1 MMEDL
6 SAHYTRLL
14 GLADDWNVS
23 DVDLDLSSQRVT
35 IRVEDVAGS
44 PRCCP
49 VCGEQRPLKDHANQ
63 REWRHLDTMQFET
76 VLVART
82 PRTNCPQCGV
92 LNVDL
97 PWAEPHGRFTLMF
110 QAFAIRVL
118 QASASIE
125 QGRQL
130 LRLSWR
136 SAQDIM
142 RTAVRRGMEVRDLD
156 DIANVGIDEKSFGKG
171 HDYVSVLVDLDG
183 SRVLEVSQGRT
194 QAAADDLWN
203 TFSEEQKGE
212 IQAVAMDMWPAFMAS
227 ASAHVPDAEIVHDR
241 FHISKHLGEAVDQV
255 RRAEHKTLKKAG
267 DERLTGSRYLWL
279 TNEENLS
286 EERAATFEELKNAEL
301 KTARA
306 WAIRELFRDF
316 WEQPSEF
323 AGRAFFEKWHAWA
336 SRSRLQPI
344 IKVGRM
350 IKSHL
355 DNIVT
360 WFRHPISNGPTEGFN
375 SRIQAIKAAAR
386 GFRNFENYRIRILF
400 YCGRL
405 DLEPETSPT

>member
-1 MMEDL
+1 MEDL
-6 SAHYTRLL
+6 SAHYARLL
-14 GLADDWNVS
+14 GLGDDWDVT

-35 IRVEDVAGS
+35 IRLKRVDGS
-44 PRCCP
+44 PCCCP
-49 VCGEQRPLKDHANQ
+49 VCGEQRPLKDHASE

-82 PRTNCPQCGV
+82 PRTNCPECGV

-130 LRLSWR
+130 FGLSWR

-142 RTAVRRGMEVRDLD
+142 RTAVRRGMEVRDTD
-156 DIANVGIDEKSFGKG
+156 DIAYVGIDEKSFGKG
-171 HDYVSVLVDLDG
+171 HDYVSVLVDLEG
-183 SRVLEVSQGRT
+183 SRVLEVAQGRT
-194 QAAADDLWN
+194 QEAADDLWN
-203 TFSEEQKGE
+203 TLSEEQRDE

-227 ASAHVPDAEIVHDR
+227 ASAHVPNAEIVHDR

-255 RRAEHKTLKKAG
+255 RRAEHKALKKEG

-286 EERAATFEELKNAEL
+286 EERAATFEELKNANL
-301 KTARA
+301 KTSRA

-316 WEQPSEF
+316 WEQPGECT
-323 AGRAFFEKWHAWA
+323 ARVFFEKWHAWA

-350 IKSHL
+350 IKRHL

-360 WFRHPISNGPTEGFN
+360 WFQHPISNGPTEGFN
-375 SRIQAIKAAAR
+375 SRIQAIKSAAR
-386 GFRNFENYRIRILF
+386 GFRNFDNYRIRILF
-400 YCGRL
+400 FCGRL
-405 DLEPETSPT
+405 DLEPETS